1 MSSGHSNGGAFADPH
16 LSRGNDGVVP
26 RLSLMMFLQY
36 AVWGAWLPILGRYLS
51 AHLHFTG
58 GEIGLIAGTA
68 GAVGAIF
75 APFIAGQLADRYFS
89 AERFIAISILIG
101 GVIQFLLASQTTFL
115 SWLCFSIAYSIVYM
129 PTIAISNSLAFSHL
143 RDPEHQF
150 PPIRLWGTIGWIA
163 VSWVFPMV
171 WLQTGLEFQA
181 VPPFLKGTERP
192 DVIERLA
199 DAMRLSGILSVIYGV
214 YCFALPHTP
223 PKQSV
228 EKIAFAKAF
237 GLLRNPGLAVLTL
250 AALPISIIHTIYFIQ
265 TPQFL
270 PTLAGVRDADVQP
283 AMSIGQFSEI
293 FILAGLGFFLR
304 RVGFK
309 WVLVIGTLSYVLR
322 YLIFSL
328 GEPTPLVVASQ
339 ALHGVC
345 FSCFYAAAFI
355 YVERIAPADVRH
367 SAQTVFGIILLGL
380 GPLLAGPVLGK
391 IAGFSTAET
400 TIGVCKARVNLIPQ
414 EPGPATGDTES
425 SPKGWDKYY
434 AGANDAVAAYKTANP
449 DAQSA
454 AWKALRDDAKVTAVD
469 YTLFWRIVAGFAAVS
484 MLLLAVGFRADR
496 AARNATPEDEEL
508 PLPVG

>member
-1 MSSGHSNGGAFADPH
+1 MSSGQSNVRPFADPALPQSQH
-16 LSRGNDGVVP
+16 GVVP

-89 AERFIAISILIG
+89 AERFMAISMLVG

-115 SWLCFSIAYSIVYM
+115 AWLCFSVAYSIIYM

-171 WLQTGLEFQA
+171 WLQTGLEFQS

-199 DAMRLSGILSVIYGV
+199 DAMRLSGILSVAYGV
-214 YCFALPHTP
+214 YCFVLPHTP

-293 FILAGLGFFLR
+293 FILAGLGFLLR
-304 RVGFK
+304 RLGFK

-355 YVERIAPADVRH
+355 YVERIAPVDVRH
-367 SAQTVFGIILLGL
+367 SAQTVFGIIILGL
-380 GPLLAGPVLGK
+380 GPLLVSPVLGK
-391 IAGFSTAET
+391 ITDCSTLDT
-400 TIGVCKARVNLIPQ
+400 TIAACKARANLVPQ
-414 EPGPATGDTES
+414 EPGPAPTDTAT
-425 SPKGWDKYY
+425 SPKGWDKLYP
-434 AGANDAVAAYKTANP
+434 GASDAVAAFKSANP

-454 AWKALRDDAKVTAVD
+454 GWKALRDDSRVRALD
-469 YTLFWRIVAGFAAVS
+469 YTTFWRIVAAFAAVS
-484 MLLLAVGFRADR
+484 MLLLALAFRTDR
-496 AARNATPEDEEL
+496 VLRGPAPEDEEL